1 MKFKNIY
8 IYKHM
13 NSIKNLY
20 VLTNKN
26 NPANYIAIPLHSDN
40 DLTKTSIITFSQKN
54 LAHKLMIRLKN
65 KNINQQILHKDYIND
80 INISSLNY
88 NNLLE
93 KYIKKNYLN
102 LFLVQD
108 IDDNCDDLVITG
120 ENLYNNLDYV
130 IDVNIINNLN
140 ALYNLK
146 IN

>member
-1 MKFKNIY
+1 
-8 IYKHM
+8 M